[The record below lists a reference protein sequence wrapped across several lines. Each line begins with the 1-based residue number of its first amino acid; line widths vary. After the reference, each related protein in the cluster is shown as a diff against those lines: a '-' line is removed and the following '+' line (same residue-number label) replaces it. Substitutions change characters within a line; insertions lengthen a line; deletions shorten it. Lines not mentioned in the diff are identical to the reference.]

1 MHLYF
6 DERTAQLRAAKPIQI
21 FEPTIV
27 CWYGNEKRG
36 VEVTAVADNP
46 TPVVNRD
53 SASVGHPSAVDLPH
67 SMRVLVIAFH
77 Q

>member
-6 DERTAQLRAAKPIQI
+6 DERTAQMRAAKPIQI

-46 TPVVNRD
+46 TPVVNR
-53 SASVGHPSAVDLPH
+53 G
-67 SMRVLVIAFH
+67 RVERECQCWTSISC
-77 Q
+77 